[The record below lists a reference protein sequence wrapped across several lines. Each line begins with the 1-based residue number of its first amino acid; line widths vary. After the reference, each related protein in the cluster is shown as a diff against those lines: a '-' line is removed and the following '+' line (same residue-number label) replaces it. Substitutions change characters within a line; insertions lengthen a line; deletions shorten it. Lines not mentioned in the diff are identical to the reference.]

1 VRTRTWILTLT
12 AGLLLGLS
20 AATPASAC
28 PMCKLAN
35 ESDARLPTAY
45 MYSIL
50 FMIGMPAMVFS
61 GFSIGFWRLSRKA
74 ARLQQE
80 AAEQAVVGA
89 SDPAV
94 QATQDAQPRFAPSGQ
109 SFPGSGLGGPGLVF
123 P

>member
-1 VRTRTWILTLT
+1 MLTLI
-12 AGLLLGLS
+12 AGGLICLS

-35 ESDARLPTAY
+35 ESDNRLPRAY

-50 FMIGMPAMVFS
+50 FMIGMPMTVLS

-74 ARLQQE
+74 AQLQRE
-80 AAEQAVVGA
+80 AMEHAVTGA

-94 QATQDAQPRFAPSGQ
+94 QAPEPRACLTGTKRSAPRP
-109 SFPGSGLGGPGLVF
+109 FGSRLRLPVNWLA

>member
-12 AGLLLGLS
+12 AGLLLSLT

-35 ESDARLPTAY
+35 ESDSRLPTAY

-50 FMIGMPAMVFS
+50 FMIGMPATIFS
-61 GFSIGFWRLSRKA
+61 GFSIGFWRLARKA

-94 QATQDAQPRFAPSGQ
+94 QATQDARPRFSPTGQ
-109 SFPGSGLGGPGLVF
+109 SLPGSSLGGPGLVF

>member
-1 VRTRTWILTLT
+1 MRTWMLTLI
-12 AGLLLGLS
+12 AGLLLCLS

-35 ESDARLPTAY
+35 ETDSRLPRAY

-50 FMIGMPAMVFS
+50 FMLGMPMTVLS
-61 GFSIGFWRLSRKA
+61 GFGIGFWRLSRKA
-74 ARLQQE
+74 ALLQRE
-80 AAEQAVVGA
+80 AMEQAVAGA

-94 QATQDAQPRFAPSGQ
+94 QGAEPRAASPVQNGPQ
-109 SFPGSGLGGPGLVF
+109 LGRPGAGFVF